1 MYTVG
6 VVGCWPLL
14 GRIRR
19 RLRCEDRKGG
29 ARTTTDLGR
38 VFQRAELLP
47 HTDFRCS
54 GVVGLKGDS
63 LGNHDHFTEG
73 AAYGARDAGYR
84 LRKASF

>member
-1 MYTVG
+1 MVPG
-6 VVGCWPLL
+6 LL
-14 GRIRR
+14 Q
-19 RLRCEDRKGG
+19 L
-29 ARTTTDLGR
+29 
-38 VFQRAELLP
+38 QAEYFREQNCFL
-47 HTDFRCS
+47 TDFRCS